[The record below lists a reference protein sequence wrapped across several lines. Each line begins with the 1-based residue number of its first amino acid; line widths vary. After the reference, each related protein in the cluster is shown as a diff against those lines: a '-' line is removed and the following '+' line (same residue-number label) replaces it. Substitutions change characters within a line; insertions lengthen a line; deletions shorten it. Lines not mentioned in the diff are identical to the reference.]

1 MSDRFSKIAFKQ
13 IVRKEW
19 MDRTLE
25 LVCAGV
31 SEKEIRQYMDN
42 YLSTQQQRGGEG
54 VKRNKETYGMTLSM
68 LSCWF
73 RDDELN
79 SFRRALANEAK
90 KVDRSRW
97 LPFHMAILSASY
109 PFWLCVCNEAGKLF
123 FKQDLISSAQIY
135 DKMKAIYGDRET
147 IARNTR
153 YAIRTMVSWGFMDDV
168 PEQRGCYHQGQK
180 TEVLNPKAISLLL
193 ESLLWAN
200 KYGRSGFEDL
210 CRNPGL
216 FGFRLDSVSA
226 GMIESLSNGRIE
238 RMSYGMSDEYLCLRA
253 EDDHF

>member
-1 MSDRFSKIAFKQ
+1 MSDRFTKIAFKQ

-19 MDRTLE
+19 MNRTLE

-31 SEKEIRQYMDN
+31 SEKETRKYLDE

-54 VKRNKETYGMTLSM
+54 VKRNKETYGMTLYM

-73 RDDELN
+73 RDDELRA
-79 SFRRALANEAK
+79 FREALIEEAK
-90 KVDRSRW
+90 KIDNSRW

-109 PFWLCVCNEAGKLF
+109 PFWLQVCTETGKMLSR
-123 FKQDLISSAQIY
+123 QDLISSAQIY

-153 YAIRTMVSWGFMDDV
+153 YAIRTMVSWGFLEDV
-168 PEQRGCYHQGQK
+168 SGKKGYYRQGQRI
-180 TEVLNPKAISLLL
+180 EVFNPKSTSLLL

-200 KYGRSGFEDL
+200 KDGRLSFEDMY
-210 CRNPGL
+210 RHPGL
-216 FGFRLDSVSA
+216 FDYKLDSISA
-226 GMIESLSNGRIE
+226 GMVESLSNGRIE
-238 RMSYGMSDEYLCLRA
+238 RMAYGMSDEYLCLRA
-253 EDDHF
+253 EDKHF